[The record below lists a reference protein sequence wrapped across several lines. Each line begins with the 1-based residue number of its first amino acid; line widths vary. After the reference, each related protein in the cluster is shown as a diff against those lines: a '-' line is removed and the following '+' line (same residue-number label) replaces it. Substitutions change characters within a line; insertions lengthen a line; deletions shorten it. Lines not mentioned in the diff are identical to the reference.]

1 MTGSRTPPST
11 GTSSTGTSST
21 GTSSTG
27 TSSTSRAST
36 SRASTSTARVAQE
49 QARRALDR
57 ITGLTADRALKIL
70 RFSPAEACE
79 PVHRLVTKAVADIRR
94 ESPEVAEADLLVTG
108 GRVTDGEAITR
119 VRRHAHGNADW
130 ITTYTTAIEVELTL
144 SPRPGLTL
152 VEPAPAD
159 DADNADNESSS
170 R

>member
-1 MTGSRTPPST
+1 MTGSRTPPPTST
-11 GTSSTGTSST
+11 
-21 GTSSTG
+21 
-27 TSSTSRAST
+27 AST
-36 SRASTSTARVAQE
+36 SSARVAQE

-79 PVHRLVTKAVADIRR
+79 PVHRLVAKAVADIRR
-94 ESPEVAEADLLVTG
+94 ESPEVAEVDLLVTG

-119 VRRHAHGNADW
+119 VRRHAHGTADW

-144 SPRPGLTL
+144 SARPGLTL
-152 VEPAPAD
+152 VEPAPAGDSD
-159 DADNADNESSS
+159 DADDARDAYDTRDADDTHDEGSS